1 MLPEELISRT
11 RAASRPDSVVPT
23 TIPGLQVVHSE
34 GPTFPKPSMYHPSL
48 CLVVQG
54 EKEVTIGGRP
64 FPFGAGQCLVV
75 PVSLPVT
82 ARVVQAP
89 FLSLALELDPDQ
101 IYAILQELEPGPLA
115 ADPAPATLRPM
126 AVDAPMTG
134 AFLRLLQCLD
144 RSEDARILAPLVQ
157 KELLYRLLQ
166 SKQAGLVRPLGL
178 PASQTRRVAKAIEHL
193 RAHFHE
199 SIAMDELARRVNLS
213 PSAFF
218 LHFKR
223 VTSISPLRYQKELR
237 LQEARRLLV
246 TEEAD
251 AASAAYQVGYESPS
265 QFSRDYARMFGLPP
279 GADRKRLATGT
290 TVDRP
295 PERPVPRGVSSR

>member
-11 RAASRPDSVVPT
+11 RAASQPDSVIPT
-23 TIPGLQVVHSE
+23 AIPGLLVVQSE

-64 FPFGAGQCLVV
+64 FPFGAEECLVV
-75 PVSLPVT
+75 PVSMPVT
-82 ARVVQAP
+82 SRVMKAP

-101 IYAILQELEPGPLA
+101 VYAILQELEPGPLA
-115 ADPAPATLRPM
+115 AEPAPESLRPM
-126 AVDAPMTG
+126 IIDAPMAG

-144 RSEDARILAPLVQ
+144 RSEDAHVLAPLVQ

-166 SKQAGLVRPLGL
+166 SKQGELVRPLGH

-246 TEEAD
+246 SEGAD

-279 GADRKRLATGT
+279 GADRKRLV
-290 TVDRP
+290 TVASSDRP
-295 PERPVPRGVSSR
+295 PETGLY

>member
-1 MLPEELISRT
+1 MLPEELIART
-11 RAASRPDSVVPT
+11 LAASQSDSVVPT
-23 TIPGLQVVHSE
+23 AIPGLLVVKSE
-34 GPTFPKPSMYHPSL
+34 GPTFPKSSMYHPSL

-64 FPFGAGQCLVV
+64 FPFGAGECLVV
-75 PVSLPVT
+75 PVSMPVT
-82 ARVVQAP
+82 SRVIQAP

-101 IYAILQELEPGPLA
+101 VYAILQELEPGPLA
-115 ADPAPATLRPM
+115 SEAAPESLRPM
-126 AVDAPMTG
+126 IIDAPMAG

-144 RSEDARILAPLVQ
+144 RSEDAHVLAPLVQ

-166 SKQAGLVRPLGL
+166 SKQGELVRPLGH
-178 PASQTRRVAKAIEHL
+178 PSSQTRRVAKAIDHI
-193 RAHFHE
+193 RAHFNE

-237 LQEARRLLV
+237 LQEARRLLMS
-246 TEEAD
+246 EGAD

-279 GADRKRLATGT
+279 GADRKRLAA
-290 TVDRP
+290 VASSDRP
-295 PERPVPRGVSSR
+295 PETGLY